1 MRRPR
6 LDKTYMTKKRTEPR
20 RRTITPASG
29 RDRALRESEER
40 FRALIE
46 LSTDWYWEQ
55 DAQFRF
61 VRFSGDFGKLEISKA
76 QWMGRRRWEVE
87 TIGLTDEQWAEHRR
101 QLDAHQPFRD
111 LEYQRVLDTGE
122 ARWINVSGL
131 PIFDPNGKF
140 IGYRGVGRDITER
153 KRAEE
158 LIQSRIQLQ
167 QLAAHI
173 NQVREEQR
181 AKFAR
186 ELHDV
191 LGGMLTSM
199 KMDVTRI
206 MRRAEE
212 PELLE
217 IAKGLLV
224 LTQETIDSVRA
235 ISEELRP
242 SILDHLG
249 LTATLER
256 ELNDF
261 SIRYNIDCHLEVKGP
276 FVEITRE
283 RAIGI
288 YRILQEALT
297 NIARHAEATSV
308 SVRMNWR
315 DRELSMEVI
324 DNGRGIDHQTQKV
337 NSLGLLSMTERAREL
352 GGTLDV
358 GSCSAGGTRL
368 QMVVPYDPTGSNE
381 L

>member
-1 MRRPR
+1 MRRNDPPTT
-6 LDKTYMTKKRTEPR
+6 DSNY
-20 RRTITPASG
+20 
-29 RDRALRESEER
+29 ALRESEER
-40 FRALIE
+40 FRTLLE

-55 DAQFRF
+55 DDQFRF

-87 TIGLTDEQWAEHRR
+87 TIGLTEEQWAQHRR
-101 QLDAHQPFRD
+101 VLEAHQPFRD
-111 LEYQRVLDTGE
+111 LEYQRVLDSGE
-122 ARWINVSGL
+122 ARWLSVSGL
-131 PIFDPNGKF
+131 PIFDANGKF
-140 IGYRGVGRDITER
+140 AGYRGVGRDTTER

-173 NQVREEQR
+173 NEVREEQR

-206 MRRAEE
+206 LRRAED

-217 IAKGLLV
+217 ITKGLLT
-224 LTQETIDSVRA
+224 LTQDTIDSVRA

-261 SIRYNIDCHLEVKGP
+261 SARYNIACDLEVDGR
-276 FVEITRE
+276 FIELSRD

-308 SVRMNWR
+308 VVRLNWG
-315 DRELSMEVI
+315 DREIRMEVI
-324 DNGRGIDHQTQKV
+324 DNGRGIDHSSQKV
-337 NSLGLLSMTERAREL
+337 NSLGLLSMSERAREL
-352 GGTLDV
+352 HGSFQV
-358 GSCSAGGTRL
+358 GPCTSGGTRL
-368 QMVVPYDPTGSNE
+368 HLVVPYHATQNAE
-381 L
+381 Q